1 MCQASASQ
9 HLIKHQEVRGEE
21 AQFTVGN
28 RICGGNGICR
38 HCAWQQV
45 PQQQQRRRL
54 QHRAAATAE
63 AAVVA
68 AAAAGLAD
76 INDLSLPRA
85 MSHNELLWPY
95 DANSPTVTYQML

>member
-1 MCQASASQ
+1 MGKLSLRLGTEYVVGMES
-9 HLIKHQEVRGEE
+9 VG
-21 AQFTVGN
+21 TVPG
-28 RICGGNGICR
+28 
-38 HCAWQQV
+38 QQV
-45 PQQQQRRRL
+45 PQPQQRRRP